1 LIEIKDLYFSYNS
14 DLKNHYSALKGI
26 NLKIGNGEFVS
37 IMGSNGSGKS
47 TLVLCMKGILKPVSG
62 RICIDD
68 ININDEQL
76 LRKMRNN
83 IGIVFQNP
91 DNQFISTSVEREIA
105 FGLENLGIEKDEIIR
120 RIDEIGNKFNLTK
133 FLKNSPET
141 LSGGEKQKV
150 ALATILAM
158 HPNYLIL
165 DEATS
170 YLDPQSRS
178 NLINLLKDEF
188 ILKKNDGFTIIL
200 VTQFPNEAL
209 VSQRLI
215 IMDKGGIVMDGEPN
229 QIFKKN
235 VGKLKEIGIRVP
247 AEYEIFC

>member
-1 LIEIKDLYFSYNS
+1 MIEIKDLYFSYNS

-158 HPNYLIL
+158 DPNYLIL